1 MVSIFFVY
9 INTHVNRIGFLFTL
23 FPLFLIYNTL
33 YQASWSVKKN
43 KFMNLYPL
51 SYSSLNQLFVKST
64 SDLSWMQQAMSLNTT
79 NSSKKRKFNQ
89 DQETYNA
96 IDKFQDDLDHLF
108 YEWNSIHIVLES
120 IRNAFTVNQNSS
132 EEYLDQVDKELSIAY
147 DDLMAQVRHLD
158 RRLNKMAL
166 EVNQK
171 LLLKQPPPVRTLPP
185 PTPTPSHNHN

>member
-1 MVSIFFVY
+1 
-9 INTHVNRIGFLFTL
+9 
-23 FPLFLIYNTL
+23 
-33 YQASWSVKKN
+33 
-43 KFMNLYPL
+43 MNIYPL

-171 LLLKQPPPVRTLPP
+171 LLLKQPPPVRSLPP